1 MHHKN
6 EEVSRRVDTGLV
18 CLSSIASFHQV
29 AAEPQQ
35 LKHHF
40 GSNEK
45 PFDNQTIV
53 RAARHLKLKA
63 RSGKFA
69 LEQLDKIALP
79 AIAKAQDGSYFVL
92 ARLDL
97 SSSEQGKVLVQR
109 FSAERSAPETLSQA
123 EFEALWSGELILVT
137 KRSVLP
143 GMSGKFDI
151 SWFIPS
157 IIKYKRILYQVLVA
171 SCFIQLFALITPLFF
186 QVVIDKVLVH
196 QGLTTLDVL
205 CFGLVVISLFDV
217 VLNGLRT
224 YVFSHTTNRV
234 DVTLGARLFNHLMH
248 LPIGF
253 FQSRQVGTTVARVHE
268 LNTIREFITGSALT
282 LIIDLGF
289 TLIFFAVMYFYSP
302 TLTWIVLGSIPFY
315 VVLSIYITPIL
326 RNRLNEKF
334 KRGAEN
340 QAFLVES
347 IAGAETLK
355 SMAVEPQMQRRWE
368 EQLAGFVTASFK
380 ANNLGNIASQVASMI
395 NKIVTVL
402 ILWVGA
408 TLVIA
413 GSLSVGQL
421 IAFNMIAGRVSAPIL
436 KLVQLWQDF
445 QQAGISLERLGDI
458 LNTPTE
464 PAHNPNR
471 TTLPQIA
478 GRVSFDH
485 VTFRYQPDRPEVLKD
500 LSLEVHAGE
509 VIGIVGRSGS
519 GKSTLTKLVQRLYVP
534 ESGRVLVDG
543 VDLAQVDTAWLRRQV
558 GVVLQENV
566 LFNRSVKDNIALSDP
581 SLPIE
586 AVIQAAK
593 LAGAHDFILELP
605 EGYDTVVGEQGAS
618 LSGGQKQR
626 IAIARALITN
636 PRILIFDEATS
647 ALDYESERIIQ
658 DNMRRI
664 CQNRTVFI
672 IAHRLSTVRM
682 ADRII
687 VVDQGRIIESGNHD
701 SLMEQNGY
709 YAKLHSHQ
717 SHVPSIREVKKQA
730 ANQHPNQNQHSP
742 QQSQTQQTD
751 KQSRNGLSY
760 SATYKP
766 RTQAPLVPGKPKP
779 EGAS

>member
-1 MHHKN
+1 MNQDDSAGSSACSNHNTVH
-6 EEVSRRVDTGLV
+6 ETPGGDSTDSGLA
-18 CLSSIASFHQV
+18 CLVLIAGFYQL
-29 AAEPQQ
+29 AADAQQ
-35 LKHHF
+35 LQHHF
-40 GSNEK
+40 GSANTR
-45 PFDNQTIV
+45 FDDVSLV

-63 RSGKFA
+63 RAGRFELK
-69 LEQLDKIALP
+69 QLQKIALP
-79 AIAKAQDGSYFVL
+79 AIAKARDGSYFLL
-92 ARLDL
+92 ARLDFE
-97 SSSEQGKVLVQR
+97 SSEQGKVLIQR
-109 FSAERSAPETLSQA
+109 ISAEKPGPETLSKA
-123 EFEALWSGELILVT
+123 AFDALWSGELILVT

-205 CFGLVVISLFDV
+205 CIGLVVISLFDV

-234 DVTLGARLFNHLMH
+234 DVTLGARLFHHLMH

-282 LIIDLGF
+282 LVIDLGF

-315 VVLSIYITPIL
+315 VALSVYITPIL

-334 KRGAEN
+334 RRGAEN

-355 SMAVEPQMQRRWE
+355 SMSVEPQMQGRWE
-368 EQLAGFVTASFK
+368 EQLAGFVSASFK
-380 ANNLGNIASQVASMI
+380 ANNLGNIASQVASLI

-408 TLVIA
+408 TQVIA
-413 GSLSVGQL
+413 GALTVGQL

-464 PAHNPNR
+464 PTHNPNR
-471 TTLPQIA
+471 TSLPEIK
-478 GRVSFDH
+478 GKVSFDR

-500 LSLEVHAGE
+500 LSLDVNAGE

-581 SLPIE
+581 RLSIE
-586 AVIQAAK
+586 AVIYAAQ

-626 IAIARALITN
+626 IAIARALISN
-636 PRILIFDEATS
+636 PRVLIFDEATS

-664 CQNRTVFI
+664 CKDRTVFI

-687 VVDQGRIIESGNHD
+687 VVEQGRIIESGNHD
-701 SLMEQNGY
+701 SLMDQNGY
-709 YAKLHSHQ
+709 YARLHSHQ
-717 SHVPSIREVKKQA
+717 SHVPSIREVQT
-730 ANQHPNQNQHSP
+730 SSG
-742 QQSQTQQTD
+742 QSGLRYSTQYRQ
-751 KQSRNGLSY
+751 
-760 SATYKP
+760 
-766 RTQAPLVPGKPKP
+766 GKNAFEKP